1 MGTYFKQE
9 RRDKMR
15 IKVGTKV
22 RWESSAGKEEGVVR
36 ELYLAP
42 NGYYDYI
49 PYIVIEVETFSSV
62 YDVTMCATQE
72 YINMMKLTVVDDK

>member
-1 MGTYFKQE
+1 MT
-9 RRDKMR
+9 

-22 RWESSAGKEEGVVR
+22 RWESSAGKKEGVVR

-42 NGYYDYI
+42 NGYYDYVPWFI
-49 PYIVIEVETFSSV
+49 IEIETHSSV

-72 YINMMKLTVVDDK
+72 YMNMMKHLMMNGMFCKK

>member
-1 MGTYFKQE
+1 MGTYFKQ
-9 RRDKMR
+9 RRDEMT

-36 ELYLAP
+36 ELYLAL
-42 NGYYDYI
+42 NGYYDYV
-49 PYIVIEVETFSSV
+49 PWFVIEIETYSSV

-72 YINMMKLTVVDDK
+72 YMNMMKLTVVDDK